1 MGRYS
6 DLINEVVACFYGGAA
21 TKEDLYNYSCA
32 GLVKALDNYSQSNP
46 VKFDAYARAMMVGEV
61 RRQLK
66 DKKEVKFM
74 IEIKEVVCTPISDV
88 AIAAANDLCDR
99 FKQASGLRL
108 YSDGYEQALKD
119 LGIRKA
125 PEAATSQGE

>member
-1 MGRYS
+1 MERYS
-6 DLINEVVACFYGGAA
+6 DLINEVVACFDGKVA

-46 VKFDAYARAMMVGEV
+46 IKFDTYARAMIVGEV
-61 RRQLK
+61 RRQLQN
-66 DKKEVKFM
+66 KKKVKLM
-74 IEIKEVVCTPISDV
+74 IEIKEIVCTPISDV

-125 PEAATSQGE
+125 PEAATSKGK